1 MTATTVRDAAE
12 LASAIIE
19 GATEI
24 EVEGVITGSP
34 MITLPPGTPLRGGTL
49 RFQARGV
56 RLTSNNT
63 LEDVVSRYPST
74 RRPFSTT
81 PRWPISE
88 R

>member
-34 MITLPPGTPLRGGTL
+34 MITLPPGTTLRGG
-49 RFQARGV
+49 GV
-56 RLTSNNT
+56 GHEFSLDADGAMSLTQT
-63 LEDVVSRYPST
+63 C
-74 RRPFSTT
+74 
-81 PRWPISE
+81 
-88 R
+88 